1 MRTLQQFIALW
12 RSYNLPSLIG
22 PISFNKCGSSC
33 ALLLDHVGKNRSDY
47 GGVFLTQ
54 TTKPLKKTKL
64 KNKTDPYTLHQVR
77 RKKRDGNY
85 LNFEYVK
92 IIPGRDHTS
101 PRLSLKRN
109 YSDDTNFITYGDD
122 VMSVAVSRLSYF
134 LKWIM
139 GGNGYAPV
147 IQPATDKELAGIRRE
162 LRTMLK
168 GKYVVIIVDN
178 QYNDYKEQ
186 YEYVK
191 KMTGLFCK
199 KPVIEFTMNNTLHA
213 RNVDYLTFQLFQY

>member
-1 MRTLQQFIALW
+1 MRKLQQFIALW
-12 RSYNLPSLIG
+12 RSYTLPSLIG
-22 PISFNKCGSSC
+22 PISSNKCGSSC
-33 ALLLDHVGKNRSDY
+33 ALILDYVGKSRSDY

-64 KNKTDPYTLHQVR
+64 KNKIDPYTLHQVK

-92 IIPGRDHTS
+92 IIPGRDCTN
-101 PRLSLKRN
+101 PRLSLERN
-109 YSDDTNFITYGDD
+109 YSDDTNFITMSDD
-122 VMSVAVSRLSYF
+122 VMSVAVSRMWYF
-134 LKWIM
+134 LKWIRKES
-139 GGNGYAPV
+139 GYPA
-147 IQPATDKELAGIRRE
+147 ITQPATDEELAGIRRE

-168 GKYVVIIVDN
+168 GKYVVIIIGN

-191 KMTGLFCK
+191 KVTGLFCK
-199 KPVIEFTMNNTLHA
+199 KPVIEFTMNNTVHA
-213 RNVDYLTFQLFQY
+213 RNVDYLTFHLFQY

>member
-1 MRTLQQFIALW
+1 MRTLDDFITLW
-12 RSYNLPSLIG
+12 RNYTLPNLIG
-22 PISFNKCGSSC
+22 PIRINKCGSSC
-33 ALLLDHVGKNRSDY
+33 ALLLDDVGKSCSNH

-54 TTKPLKKTKL
+54 TTKPLKKTTF
-64 KNKTDPYTLHQVR
+64 KNKDDPYTLHQAK

-92 IIPGRDHTS
+92 IIPGRDYTNS
-101 PRLSLKRN
+101 QLRLERN
-109 YSDDTNFITYGDD
+109 YSEDTKFITKGDD
-122 VMSVAVSRLSYF
+122 VMSIAVSRLCYF

-139 GGNGYAPV
+139 GGDGYAPI
-147 IQPATDKELAGIRRE
+147 IQPITDKELAGIRRE

-168 GKYVVIIVDN
+168 GKYVVTIVDN
-178 QYNDYKEQ
+178 QYNGYKEQ

-199 KPVIEFTMNNTLHA
+199 KPVIEFTMNNTVHA